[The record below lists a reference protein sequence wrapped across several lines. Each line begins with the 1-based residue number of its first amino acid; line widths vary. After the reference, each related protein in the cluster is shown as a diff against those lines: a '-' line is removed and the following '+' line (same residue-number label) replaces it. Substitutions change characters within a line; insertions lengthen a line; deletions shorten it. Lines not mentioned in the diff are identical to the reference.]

1 MKVRL
6 PFFLF
11 ILIQIAA
18 PQSHAQTPV
27 LSSNQIY
34 GLNPLLYNGKV
45 YTYFYAANTKG
56 SQFLDGP
63 EFVNG
68 SVQIR
73 GKNFSGIL
81 LNYDVYNQKVV
92 LKYKTRMNNLMEI
105 VISEA
110 WLESFNLDGKYFEI
124 LSFPGIKSRIYQV
137 IGQGRYR
144 ILYTWSKTYALDHTY
159 GATNFAFSKPVR
171 ESYLQLGDKLMHYKS
186 NRNFVALFGPENKSL
201 LNKYLR
207 KNKIKVRKS
216 GQQVSLQLI
225 NYCNTLTDK

>member
-1 MKVRL
+1 MKIRL
-6 PFFLF
+6 PFLLF
-11 ILIQIAA
+11 ILIQIAVT
-18 PQSHAQTPV
+18 QSHAQTPV
-27 LSSNQIY
+27 LSANQIY
-34 GLNPLLYNGKV
+34 GLNPLLYNGKF
-45 YTYFYAANTKG
+45 YTYFNAANTKG

-63 EFVNG
+63 KFVKG

-105 VISEA
+105 VISKA
-110 WLESFNLDGKYFEI
+110 WLESFNIDGKHFEI
-124 LSFPGIKSRIYQV
+124 LSFSGIKPRIYQV

-144 ILYTWSKTYALDHTY
+144 ILYTWTKTYALDHTY

-171 ESYLQLGDKLMHYKS
+171 ESYLQSGNKLMRYKN
-186 NRNFVALFGPENKSL
+186 NRSFVALFGRENKSL

-216 GQQVSLQLI
+216 GQHTTLQLI
-225 NYCNTLTDK
+225 NCCNTLTDK